1 MLFFNKKRIL
11 ACALLLCL
19 LVCACVPLSAF
30 SRAAQALPFTV
41 VIDAGHGGVDGG
53 VLGVRT
59 KVKESDLNLQIAQLL
74 RERFAQAGVR
84 AVLTR
89 TNAGGL
95 YGLATA
101 GYKRRDMERRREII
115 SGADEDGIERFYH
128 RLCAVL

>member
-84 AVLTR
+84 AVRGTGC
-89 TNAGGL
+89 AGVCRGGARAGVRAAAGIVRGRGG
-95 YGLATA
+95 YG
-101 GYKRRDMERRREII
+101 G
-115 SGADEDGIERFYH
+115 
-128 RLCAVL
+128 

>member
-59 KVKESDLNLQIAQLL
+59 KVKELSLIH
-74 RERFAQAGVR
+74 
-84 AVLTR
+84 
-89 TNAGGL
+89 
-95 YGLATA
+95 
-101 GYKRRDMERRREII
+101 I
-115 SGADEDGIERFYH
+115 
-128 RLCAVL
+128 